1 MLLDVQ
7 ALAHPKGGRL
17 LGGAHDDVLELELVG
32 NLDERSEE
40 ERAVTMLPL
49 ALVCCE
55 QRDLGMGVGVRA
67 RVGGESE
74 GEG

>member
-1 MLLDVQ
+1 M
-7 ALAHPKGGRL
+7 
-17 LGGAHDDVLELELVG
+17 LELELVG